1 MKIKI
6 LRNTVVNGTPV
17 EVGAVVEAPK
27 ADAQRL
33 VLMGKALAL
42 EPIEEAEAPV
52 AGSETAETG
61 PTETAALEPARRG
74 RKPRGAE

>member
-6 LRNTVVNGTPV
+6 LRNTVVNGIPV
-17 EVGAVVEAPK
+17 EVGAIVEAPK

-42 EPIEEAEAPV
+42 EVEEPV
-52 AGSETAETG
+52 AGQETAEAG
-61 PTETAALEPARRG
+61 PTENAALEPARRG
-74 RKPRGAE
+74 RKARE

>member
-6 LRNTVVNGTPV
+6 LRNTVVNGAPV
-17 EVGAVVEAPK
+17 EIGAVVDAPK

-42 EPIEEAEAPV
+42 EPETQEPV
-52 AGSETAETG
+52 AGTETAEAG
-61 PTETAALEPARRG
+61 PAENAALAPARRG
-74 RKPRGAE
+74 RKARGAE